1 MKIRYILCLLLSCF
15 FVIVTEFHVEGSD
28 IKLVSPAKYVVSQQQ
43 CDTELIPRYN
53 HYPYE
58 QVSSSLLKPVGN
70 GQKLRWDAAKAFE
83 KMRLDAQKSGIT
95 LTPISGFRSKSE
107 QDYLFYEVAK
117 QRSQTLEQ
125 RAKVS
130 APPGYS
136 QHHTGLA
143 IDVNSLNPSFAN
155 TKEFS
160 WLQKNAKEFDFE
172 LSFTEGNSQS
182 VSFEPWHWAWHG
194 NEDAKRVLHDGCI

>member
-15 FVIVTEFHVEGSD
+15 FVIVTEFHVEGSERES
-28 IKLVSPAKYVVSQQQ
+28 LFHPKYVVSQEQ
-43 CDTELIPRYN
+43 CVPVDKKYN
-53 HYPYE
+53 HYAYE
-58 QVSSSLLKPVGN
+58 EVSSSLLEPVGN
-70 GQKLRWDAAKAFE
+70 GQKLHKDAAKAFE
-83 KMRLDAQKSGIT
+83 KMRLDAQSSGIT

-130 APPGYS
+130 APPVYS
-136 QHHTGLA
+136 QHHTGLS

-160 WLQKNAKEFDFE
+160 LLQKNAKQFDFE
-172 LSFTEGNSQS
+172 LSFAEGNSQS